1 MNFTSVWLRAAA
13 FWGRRLRLLQKDFW
27 KHVARGFL
35 WKTFTALVVFQ
46 LYLLRTRRREQH
58 RNGNKNM
65 HLPLGRK
72 HCHFYK
78 RRKIWWL
85 FLLMNCFLSWTLQLQ
100 MKRADTK
107 PMLAGASFI
116 PVKLRNGNKE
126 PVVLGT
132 LGAENRRRRSQAA
145 PKSWPADLWAWAV
158 ARTRLYREASA
169 SWICSSWSLSAL
181 GYTGVTSQLD

>member
-1 MNFTSVWLRAAA
+1 MLQEDFCEKLLRP
-13 FWGRRLRLLQKDFW
+13 
-27 KHVARGFL
+27 
-35 WKTFTALVVFQ
+35 LVVFQ

-65 HLPLGRK
+65 YLPLSRK

-107 PMLAGASFI
+107 PMLAGAFI
-116 PVKLRNGNKE
+116 HSCKTKKWKQRTCCPGYPWSWKQEEKE
-126 PVVLGT
+126 PGD
-132 LGAENRRRRSQAA
+132 S
-145 PKSWPADLWAWAV
+145 KSWPADLWAWAV
-158 ARTRLYREASA
+158 AHTRLYRKASI

-181 GYTGVTSQLD
+181 GYTGVIAQLD